1 MGQDMLK
8 LERLLRRQVAPH
20 LQKKAEARILDL
32 ACGRCDE
39 AETLMGV
46 VKQEMAAEKVKL
58 IGADIRIRE
67 IRQAR
72 ERLAGKDAEFLIED
86 ATQLQQ
92 HRQLGEDFDMV
103 FLRHQNYWHGSEV
116 WKKIFDQGLAKLSED
131 GLLVIDDQDLR
142 HRRHPHASCSGRRLM
157 RHVFYLAQRGRTV
170 DVTLSLW
177 LMSCDRLQRVAGSAR
192 CDTDGDSSRGPR
204 GGPGA
209 RSQPQEER
217 PGPAGGLCSEP
228 RATCAGRSPDAYIRC
243 TASGP
248 VDGGQPGRRVVW
260 SSPWAWVPIGAR
272 RSDEALSW
280 QSRSDTWLRRTT
292 ASSSRGWPLTCQP
305 SWQRP

>member
-1 MGQDMLK
+1 MNDEASPILHPGLSSTQPLGQDMLK

-46 VKQEMAAEKVKL
+46 VKQEMAADKVKL

-116 WKKIFDQGLAKLSED
+116 WKKIFDQGLAKLSDD
-131 GLLVIDDQDLR
+131 GLLVITSYFDKEHQLALDALQGLGAELISSTRNEASRDLSDA
-142 HRRHPHASCSGRRLM
+142 PGKS
-157 RHVFYLAQRGRTV
+157 V
-170 DVTLSLW
+170 DRWMAV
-177 LMSCDRLQRVAGSAR
+177 
-192 CDTDGDSSRGPR
+192 
-204 GGPGA
+204 
-209 RSQPQEER
+209 
-217 PGPAGGLCSEP
+217 
-228 RATCAGRSPDAYIRC
+228 
-243 TASGP
+243 
-248 VDGGQPGRRVVW
+248 
-260 SSPWAWVPIGAR
+260 
-272 RSDEALSW
+272 
-280 QSRSDTWLRRTT
+280 LRKPK
-292 ASSSRGWPLTCQP
+292 A
-305 SWQRP
+305 